1 MQWRNR
7 GCPAVLGRPCQLPGL
22 LAPVK
27 EKSGVRTARR
37 SLLAVFLCLCLGVGA
52 PASGVLGAQLNKVAA
67 VVNGQV
73 ITMFDLQ
80 KESLPELARARLNP
94 NDPAQAKAVDAVF
107 RRVLDM
113 MILDILIGQEAKRLK
128 VSVSPSEVDNELTRM
143 MQARKL
149 SKQQFEAQ
157 LAQQKLSLAAVRA
170 NIEKSLLR
178 QKIMGMEVG
187 RRVVV
192 TPEEIEQYYEAHK
205 DSMIDRSGLHMG
217 VLVYAPNVN
226 AAAIAA
232 QIKAGRLSFAEAAAK
247 YSIAPNKDKGGDMGP
262 VEWDRL
268 NPEWEGRLTAMKPGD
283 VTELFDLQGR
293 KAQVHLFRPG
303 GGAEKQLTLEQA
315 KPQID
320 AILRQPKAKERFEDY
335 SKQLRDKAVLDI
347 RLK

>member
-1 MQWRNR
+1 MVKKTRFLFLAFWIVCVCAL
-7 GCPAVLGRPCQLPGL
+7 GCGASVT
-22 LAPVK
+22 
-27 EKSGVRTARR
+27 VRA
-37 SLLAVFLCLCLGVGA
+37 
-52 PASGVLGAQLNKVAA
+52 AQLNKVAA

-107 RRVLDM
+107 RKVLDL
-113 MILDILIGQEAKRLK
+113 MIMDILIAQEAKRLK
-128 VSVSPSEVDNELTRM
+128 VGVSSGEVDNELKRM
-143 MQARKL
+143 MQARRL
-149 SKQQFEAQ
+149 TREQFEAQ
-157 LAQQKLSLAAVRA
+157 LAQQKIPLATIRA

-192 TPEEIEQYYEAHK
+192 TPDEIKTYYEAHK
-205 DSMIDRSGLHMG
+205 DTMFDRNGLHMG
-217 VLVYAPNVN
+217 VLVYAPNAN
-226 AAAIAA
+226 AASIAA
-232 QIKAGRLSFAEAAAK
+232 QIRSGKLTFEEAAAR

-268 NPEWEGRLTAMKPGD
+268 NPEWEGRLTRMKPGD

-303 GGAEKQLTLEQA
+303 GGVEKPLTLEQA
-315 KPQID
+315 TPQID
-320 AILRQPKAKERFEDY
+320 AILRQPKARERFEDY
-335 SKQLRDKAVLDI
+335 SGQLREKAVIDI